1 MFYDIVTSINL
12 FIFSKDFKIF
22 FVHLIIVLFPKI
34 EHTYIVYLF
43 TTCDLAGSL
52 LHTFIY
58 IASFRIIYI
67 LLIAYNILLYEKIY
81 NNIIYKYLIV
91 DIESI

>member
-12 FIFSKDFKIF
+12 FIFSNDFKIF
-22 FVHLIIVLFPKI
+22 YVPLIIVLFSKI
-34 EHTYIVYLF
+34 EHNIYIVHLF

-52 LHTFIY
+52 LHTFVY

-67 LLIAYNILLYEKIY
+67 LLIAYDILLYEKIY
-81 NNIIYKYLIV
+81 NNITYIIYL
-91 DIESI
+91 